1 MMLDREQIENWDKG
15 EVLPRS
21 RPGLKDR
28 KIEQD
33 MGAPDLDA
41 QDVSPQEVSV
51 EEMDTQV
58 MDTRETRLD
67 TPPRTMSPDT
77 ATKPRSQKTGLLR
90 RLLRR
95 LFKS

>member
-1 MMLDREQIENWDKG
+1 MLDREQIENWDKG

-21 RPGLKDR
+21 SPGLKYR

-33 MGAPDLDA
+33 MAAPDLDA
-41 QDVSPQEVSV
+41 QDVSPQEVIV
-51 EEMDTQV
+51 EEMDNQV
-58 MDTRETRLD
+58 MDTKETRLD
-67 TPPRTMSPDT
+67 APPRPTSPD
-77 ATKPRSQKTGLLR
+77 AVTKPRSQKTGLLR

>member
-1 MMLDREQIENWDKG
+1 MLDREQIENWDKG
-15 EVLPRS
+15 DVLPRS
-21 RPGLKDR
+21 RPGSKDR

-58 MDTRETRLD
+58 MDTKETRLD
-67 TPPRTMSPDT
+67 PPPRTMSPDT

-95 LFKS
+95 LFRS